1 MYIRGAHV
9 ARPSLVRWDSSSPE
23 TPFLLASRV
32 MPGCTL
38 KVWRTDG
45 YGGPIPPSDY
55 QLLTQTA
62 FAFGQVHHIRNHHAY
77 GYTRYDVTVLRG
89 TLRLEQ
95 DAYVAV

>member
-9 ARPSLVRWDSSSPE
+9 ARTSLMRWDSSSPK

-62 FAFGQVHHIRNHHAY
+62 FAFGQVHRRERAAPSWSPKAT
-77 GYTRYDVTVLRG
+77 GG
-89 TLRLEQ
+89 SGK
-95 DAYVAV
+95 